1 MSDARTDRDEI
12 HDSPDRV
19 PASTR
24 YPTNH
29 VLAVVDG
36 VEPVEEAAQAL
47 KDGGFLDSEIE
58 IIHGPTAADIL
69 AENTGRT
76 GIAHLAIRLAERI
89 GVADEEMELK
99 DRYEQ
104 ALREGRF
111 AISVLA
117 PTEDRKN
124 TAAQILRDHG
134 AHFVNFLG
142 RFSIEALHR

>member
-1 MSDARTDRDEI
+1 MSDARTDRD
-12 HDSPDRV
+12 DMQGSTDQV

-36 VEPVEEAAQAL
+36 VEPVEDAAKAL
-47 KDGGFLDSEIE
+47 KEGGFLDSEIE
-58 IIHGPTAADIL
+58 IIHGPTAADML
-69 AENTGRT
+69 HENTGRT
-76 GIAHLAIRLAERI
+76 GLAHIAIRLAERI